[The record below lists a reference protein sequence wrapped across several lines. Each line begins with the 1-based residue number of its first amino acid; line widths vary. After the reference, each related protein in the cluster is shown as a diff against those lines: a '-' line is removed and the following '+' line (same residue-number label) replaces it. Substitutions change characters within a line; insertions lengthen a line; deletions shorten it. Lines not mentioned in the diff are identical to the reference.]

1 MIKSFLHHAHLYR
14 LFLVQY
20 LKRMME
26 YRGDFLIGLGGF
38 LLFQASGIAFLYL
51 VFKQIPQLNGWGF
64 NELLFIYGFAQIPRG
79 LDHLFCDNL
88 WMLSGR
94 IIINGEFDK
103 YLLRPINPL
112 FHLISEI
119 FQPDALGELAVGF
132 ALVIYAS
139 TQLSLTWTLEG
150 LAAVAFLS
158 LMGMVIY
165 TALKLIFASLSFWL
179 KFSQSIVFFMYTF
192 GDFAKYPL
200 EMFHPFV
207 RGIITFAFPFAFT
220 AVIPASWF
228 VGRGDTLWVFLGT
241 TLAAAGTWLLGITV
255 WKAGIRAYESSG
267 S

>member
-1 MIKSFLHHAHLYR
+1 MLKSIWRHIKLYR
-14 LFLVQY
+14 LFLAQY
-20 LKRMME
+20 LKRLME
-26 YRGDFLIGLGGF
+26 YKADFWIGLGGF

-51 VFKQIPQLNGWGF
+51 IFQQIPKLNGWGF

-94 IIINGEFDK
+94 IIANGEFDK

-139 TQLSLTWTLEG
+139 SALALTWTIG
-150 LAAVAFLS
+150 SIASLAFMVV
-158 LMGMVIY
+158 MGMVIY
-165 TALKLIFASLSFWL
+165 TALKLIFASFAFWL

-192 GDFAKYPL
+192 SDFAKYPL
-200 EMFHPFV
+200 EIFHPAV
-207 RGIITFAFPFAFT
+207 RNIISFGLPFAFT
-220 AVIPASWF
+220 AFIPAAWF
-228 VGRGDTLWVFLGT
+228 VGKTDWIWAFVGT
-241 TLAAAGTWLLGITV
+241 TTAATVTWIIGITV